1 MSKVCESWSLEELV
15 AIDEK
20 EMETLLGFFEPG
32 IVPTFER
39 IRFGDDLTE
48 FAFDGSFGWW

>member
-1 MSKVCESWSLEELV
+1 M
-15 AIDEK
+15 DEK

-39 IRFGDDLTE
+39 IRHGDDLTD